1 MYIETV
7 HKLKL
12 KPDEAEI
19 LNKCEAL
26 LEDILQN
33 LRQNLRGDSSL
44 GDVEFDEIATASDV
58 LQRLNDDKEWY

>member
-12 KPDEAEI
+12 KPDEADI
-19 LNKCEAL
+19 INKCEAL

-33 LRQNLRGDSSL
+33 LRGDYL
-44 GDVEFDEIATASDV
+44 GDVGFDEIATASDV

>member
-12 KPDEAEI
+12 KPDDAEI
-19 LNKCEAL
+19 LKKCEAL

-33 LRQNLRGDSSL
+33 LRGDYL

-58 LQRLNDDKEWY
+58 LRRLNDNKEWY

>member
-19 LNKCEAL
+19 LKKCEAL

-33 LRQNLRGDSSL
+33 LCGDYL
-44 GDVEFDEIATASDV
+44 GDVEFDEIAIAFSV
-58 LQRLNDDKEWY
+58 LQRLNDNKEWY

>member
-1 MYIETV
+1 MYIETI

-12 KPDEAEI
+12 KPDEADI
-19 LNKCEAL
+19 INKCEAL

-33 LRQNLRGDSSL
+33 LRGDYL
-44 GDVEFDEIATASDV
+44 GDVGFDEIATASDV

>member
-12 KPDEAEI
+12 KPDEGEI
-19 LNKCEAL
+19 LKKCEAL

-33 LRQNLRGDSSL
+33 LRGDYL
-44 GDVEFDEIATASDV
+44 GDVEFDEIATASDI
-58 LQRLNDDKEWY
+58 LRRLNDNKEWY

>member
-19 LNKCEAL
+19 LKKCEAL

-33 LRQNLRGDSSL
+33 LRGDYL
-44 GDVEFDEIATASDV
+44 GDVEFNEIATASDV

>member
-19 LNKCEAL
+19 LKKCEAL

-33 LRQNLRGDSSL
+33 LRGDYL
-44 GDVEFDEIATASDV
+44 GDIEFDEIATASDV

>member
-19 LNKCEAL
+19 LKKCEAL

-33 LRQNLRGDSSL
+33 LRGDYL

-58 LQRLNDDKEWY
+58 LQRLNNDKEWY

>member
-19 LNKCEAL
+19 LKKCEAL
-26 LEDILQN
+26 LEDILHDFS
-33 LRQNLRGDSSL
+33 GDCL
-44 GDVEFDEIATASDV
+44 GDVEYDDIAFASDV

>member
-19 LNKCEAL
+19 LKKCEAL

-33 LRQNLRGDSSL
+33 LRDDFV

-58 LQRLNDDKEWY
+58 LQRLNDDKELY

>member
-19 LNKCEAL
+19 LKKCEAL

-33 LRQNLRGDSSL
+33 LRGDYL
-44 GDVEFDEIATASDV
+44 GDVKFDEIATASDV

>member
-19 LNKCEAL
+19 LKKCEAL

-33 LRQNLRGDSSL
+33 LRGDYL

>member
-12 KPDEAEI
+12 KPDEADI
-19 LNKCEAL
+19 INKCEAL

-33 LRQNLRGDSSL
+33 LRGDYL
-44 GDVEFDEIATASDV
+44 GDVGFDEIATASDV
-58 LQRLNDDKEWY
+58 LQHLNDDKEWY

>member
-33 LRQNLRGDSSL
+33 LRGDSL
-44 GDVEFDEIATASDV
+44 GDIEFDEIATASDV

>member
-19 LNKCEAL
+19 LKKCEAL

-33 LRQNLRGDSSL
+33 LRGDYL
-44 GDVEFDEIATASDV
+44 GDVKFDEIATASDV
-58 LQRLNDDKEWY
+58 LRRLNDNKEWY

>member
-1 MYIETV
+1 MYIETI

-33 LRQNLRGDSSL
+33 LRGDSL

>member
-7 HKLKL
+7 HRLKL

-19 LNKCEAL
+19 LKKCEAL

-33 LRQNLRGDSSL
+33 LRGDFV

>member
-19 LNKCEAL
+19 LKKCEAL
-26 LEDILQN
+26 LEGILQN
-33 LRQNLRGDSSL
+33 LRGDYL

-58 LQRLNDDKEWY
+58 LRRLNDNKEWY

>member
-19 LNKCEAL
+19 LKKCEAL
-26 LEDILQN
+26 LEDILH
-33 LRQNLRGDSSL
+33 DFEDVCL
-44 GDVEFDEIATASDV
+44 GRDVEIDDIAFASDV
-58 LQRLNDDKEWY
+58 LQRLNTDKELY

>member
-33 LRQNLRGDSSL
+33 LRGDYL
-44 GDVEFDEIATASDV
+44 GDIEFDEIATASDV

>member
-19 LNKCEAL
+19 LKKCEAL

-33 LRQNLRGDSSL
+33 LRGDYL

-58 LQRLNDDKEWY
+58 LRRLNDNKEWY

>member
-33 LRQNLRGDSSL
+33 LRGDFL

>member
-19 LNKCEAL
+19 LKKCEAL

-33 LRQNLRGDSSL
+33 LLRGDYL

-58 LQRLNDDKEWY
+58 LQRLNADKEWY